1 MPKNKREIDH
11 SVKKLAIC
19 TIAYNLFVEQG
30 YEGTSMA
37 AIAEALGVS
46 QNTLYWYFSNKD
58 QLLMDVVDARIQS
71 VMQGYSLLQDG
82 SVSGRLQWLL
92 DQVHG
97 SGALINVVHGRVS
110 ASPEVRQWHQ
120 GLHQKLQGLF
130 TERLV
135 TRGVPAAQADVIVQT
150 AMFAFEG
157 VATHPTSSDSAA
169 KVFAFIESAVD
180 AATQTSARQLQA

>member
-19 TIAYNLFVEQG
+19 TTAYNLFVEHG

-37 AIAEALGVS
+37 TIAEALGVS

-58 QLLMDVVDARIQS
+58 QLLMDVINARIHS
-71 VMQGYSLLQDG
+71 VTQGYSLLRDG

-120 GLHQKLQGLF
+120 GIHQKMLAYF

-135 TRGVPAAQADVIVQT
+135 ARGVPAEQADVIVQT

-157 VATHPTSSDSAA
+157 VATHPTAPDTAT

-180 AATQTSARQLQA
+180 AAAQASRSQAQA

>member
-1 MPKNKREIDH
+1 MPRNKREID
-11 SVKKLAIC
+11 SGIKKAEIC
-19 TIAYNLFVEQG
+19 AIAYTLFVERG

-46 QNTLYWYFSNKD
+46 QNTLYWYFTNKD
-58 QLLMDVVDARIQS
+58 QLLMDVVDARIHS
-71 VMQGYSLLQDG
+71 VVGSYKLLTNL

-92 DQVHG
+92 SQVQG

-120 GLHQKLQGLF
+120 GIHQKMLVYF

-135 TRGVPAAQADVIVQT
+135 SRGVPAAQADVIVQT

-157 VATHPTSSDSAA
+157 VATHPTTSDAA
-169 KVFAFIESAVD
+169 TKVFAFIESAVD
-180 AATQTSARQLQA
+180 AAAQASGGQAQA